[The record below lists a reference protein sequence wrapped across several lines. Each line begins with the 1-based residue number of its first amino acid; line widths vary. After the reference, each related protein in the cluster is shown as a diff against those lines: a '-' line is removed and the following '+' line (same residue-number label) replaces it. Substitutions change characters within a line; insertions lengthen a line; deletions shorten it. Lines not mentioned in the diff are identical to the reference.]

1 MFHSP
6 YIRTNDHDERRPR
19 PSRVLSTAASNDSP
33 YPRLGSAL
41 TLAGQH
47 LRNRIVH
54 ASISTRLGQV
64 GGLGEGYLRYCQA
77 RARGGA
83 AVLVT
88 EPLGLTP
95 QQAPARLAT
104 WSDDHL
110 SDLQRLADAVEAEGC
125 RLLGQIQDPGRGRH
139 VPGRAVQALAPSALP
154 DDLSGTMPRAMS
166 TAEVRDWVSM
176 VADRAQ
182 RLQRAGFSGIELS
195 ACHGHLFHLFLSPR
209 ANQRDDAYGGD
220 AQGRTRWLAEMVQ
233 AVRSACGAGFIVAV
247 KMPGDDGLADSIPP
261 AEAQRLLQAL
271 LAQCRP
277 DLLCFAQ
284 GAHAH
289 TLEMHLPDGGAP
301 RVAYAALIRDL
312 AARAQGV
319 PVMALGR
326 ITDPAE
332 AEAELGAPGIEL
344 VGLGRP
350 LITDPYWPAK
360 ALGGRANDIRYCVS
374 CNSCWR
380 TIVQD
385 RPIACDNNP
394 ALALQVE
401 DVPWPVA
408 SGRRRIAVVGAGIAG
423 LEAAWVA
430 ARRGHEVVVF
440 GASAEVGG
448 KARVAAT
455 LPSLHALSS
464 IYDYQYERARQHGV
478 RFELGR
484 AVTAADVAA
493 LAPDAIVL
501 ATGATPVWPLQLPA
515 SLRDEGWIPDL
526 ATLCGELASMRA
538 AQPGTAVL
546 LDLDPVE
553 TTYAAAERLAALFDR
568 VVLLTP
574 RDSIAQ
580 DCSLVTR
587 QSVLRRL
594 ERAGVEIRTRAQPHW
609 DAGFEASATLSVQGL
624 YGDPQPPVT
633 DVALLSYAAPRRPD
647 LALLA
652 DLQASGRPVH
662 LVGDCLAPADAMRA
676 TSQGMALGL
685 SL

>member
-1 MFHSP
+1 MS
-6 YIRTNDHDERRPR
+6 N
-19 PSRVLSTAASNDSP
+19 TAASSSTA
-33 YPRLGSAL
+33 YPRLASAL
-41 TLAGQH
+41 TLAGQR
-47 LRNRIVH
+47 LRNRVVH
-54 ASISTRLGQV
+54 ASISTRLGTP
-64 GGLGEGYLRYCQA
+64 GGLGQGYLRYCQA
-77 RARGGA
+77 RASGGA

-95 QQAPARLAT
+95 QQSPSRLAT
-104 WSDDHL
+104 WSDEHL
-110 SDLQRLADAVEAEGC
+110 PDLQRLADAVESEGC

-139 VPGRAVQALAPSALP
+139 VPGRGVQALAPSALP

-166 TAEVRDWVSM
+166 TIEVREWVSM
-176 VADRAQ
+176 VADRAR

-209 ANQRDDAYGGD
+209 ANRRDDEYGGD
-220 AQGRTRWLAEMVQ
+220 ALARTRWLAEMVL

-261 AEAQRLLQAL
+261 TEAQRLLEAL
-271 LAQCRP
+271 LARCSP

-289 TLEMHLPDGGAP
+289 TLEMHLPDGGGP
-301 RVAYAALIRDL
+301 RVPYSALVRRL
-312 AARAQGV
+312 AAHARGV

-332 AEAELGAPGIEL
+332 AEAELAAPGVEL
-344 VGLGRP
+344 IGLGRP
-350 LITDPYWPAK
+350 LITDPQWPAK

-385 RPIACDNNP
+385 KPIACDNNP

-401 DVPWPVA
+401 DERWPMA
-408 SGRRRIAVVGAGIAG
+408 TQRRRIAVVGAGIAG

-430 ARRGHEVVVF
+430 ARRGHEVIVF
-440 GASAEVGG
+440 GASPEVGG
-448 KARVAAT
+448 KARLAAT
-455 LPSLHALSS
+455 LPSLQALSS
-464 IYDYQYERARQHGV
+464 IYDHQYVRALQHGV

-484 AVTAADVAA
+484 AVDARTVQA
-493 LAPDAIVL
+493 LDSDAVIL
-501 ATGATPVWPLQLPA
+501 ATGATPVWPLQLPDT
-515 SLRDEGWIPDL
+515 LHDEGWIPDL
-526 ATLCGELASMRA
+526 PTLCRQLAVLRTP
-538 AQPGTAVL
+538 QPGTAVL

-553 TTYAAAERLAALFDR
+553 ATYAAAERLTALFDR

-574 RDSIAQ
+574 RESIAQ

-587 QSVLRRL
+587 QSLHRRL
-594 ERAGVEIRTRAQPHW
+594 ERAGVQVRTRAQPHW
-609 DAGFEASATLSVQGL
+609 DDGFEETATLAVRGL
-624 YGDPQPPVT
+624 YGDPQAPVT
-633 DVALLSYAAPRRPD
+633 DVALLSYATPRRPD

-652 DLQASGRPVH
+652 ALRASGRPVH
-662 LVGDCLAPADAMRA
+662 LVGDCLAPADAMSA